1 MAAVAAEDAELDVD
15 GLRREAETLRSRLEE
30 ERRKSNDVQLRDV
43 ASKLEQVPPLQ
54 MKVRRVLKGHQGK
67 VLDMDWSIDKR
78 RLVSSSQ
85 DGKVIVW
92 DAFANKQERVLS
104 MPTTWIM
111 SCAFAPSGDIIACG
125 GLDNKCTVFPI
136 DKDLENPERKKR
148 TIAMHTSY
156 MSCCRFVKSG
166 YQILTCSGDC
176 TCALWDV
183 DSSQLMQS
191 FHGHISDVLCLDIS
205 PVHCRTFLS
214 GSSDKTAS
222 LWDIRTGRCVHSFDG
237 HDGDI
242 NGVKFFPTGESFVT
256 ASDDGTCR
264 LYDLRADR
272 EVALYT
278 KDCMIF
284 AATCVDISKSGKL
297 MFAGYNDY
305 TVNVWDVLKC
315 VRVGRIYAHDNKV
328 TCLQRSPDGT
338 AVCSGSWDTTLKVNS
353 CSL

>member
-1 MAAVAAEDAELDVD
+1 MSLKTCLTAA
-15 GLRREAETLRSRLEE
+15 T
-30 ERRKSNDVQLRDV
+30 
-43 ASKLEQVPPLQ
+43 
-54 MKVRRVLKGHQGK
+54 
-67 VLDMDWSIDKR
+67 
-78 RLVSSSQ
+78 VSY
-85 DGKVIVW
+85 G
-92 DAFANKQERVLS
+92 R
-104 MPTTWIM
+104 
-111 SCAFAPSGDIIACG
+111 

-222 LWDIRTGRCVHSFDG
+222 LWDIRTGLCVHSFDG

-353 CSL
+353 CSF